1 MIFKFFTTLRS
12 ENTDFTFKK
21 SEILFFYNKLKLKK
35 KKKKTTALPRNLCK
49 ERCVYFKRIGAVDF
63 ELESSPT
70 LKKLSA
76 RKTRLKVEW
85 AAFGRAIIV
94 HILIVHNF
102 IVYFI
107 EIEIRNLKSKLKI
120 KIDNWN

>member
-1 MIFKFFTTLRS
+1 M
-12 ENTDFTFKK
+12 
-21 SEILFFYNKLKLKK
+21 
-35 KKKKTTALPRNLCK
+35 
-49 ERCVYFKRIGAVDF
+49 YFKRIGAVDF
-63 ELESSPT
+63 KLESSPT

-94 HILIVHNF
+94 HSF